1 MQILFKLINKKSLDR
16 GFTTLEV
23 LISIII
29 ALAFVSVTMQSFV
42 LALGMKIQAQEKQR
56 ANQLIQE
63 DLERLSDLASLI
75 RADHANKCNPL
86 PTTTAPTKTAYEN
99 GYAQALWDEIVK
111 DKEPKTQL
119 NNFKTSKTLKLKRTH
134 VYDDKVPSPTSDAPY
149 QTLQIK
155 YRVHDSD
162 DSTIT
167 DDEVIAERYVEVI
180 PDVALQ
186 CP

>member
-1 MQILFKLINKKSLDR
+1 MQILFKLVSKKSLNK
-16 GFTTLEV
+16 GFTTLEI

-42 LALGMKIQAQEKQR
+42 LALGMKVQAQEKQR
-56 ANQLIQE
+56 ANQMIQE
-63 DLERLSDLASLI
+63 DLERLSDLGSLI

-86 PTTTAPTKTAYEN
+86 KTASKTAYEN
-99 GYAQALWDEIVK
+99 GYAWALWDEI
-111 DKEPKTQL
+111 KEIKEEDLNTQL
-119 NNFKTSKTLKLKRTH
+119 NNFKSSKTLKLKRNH
-134 VYDDKVPSPTSDAPY
+134 IYDNSDPSKAKYAPY
-149 QTLQIK
+149 RTLKIR

-162 DSTIT
+162 DTTIT
-167 DDEVIAERYVEVI
+167 DDEVVAERYVEVI